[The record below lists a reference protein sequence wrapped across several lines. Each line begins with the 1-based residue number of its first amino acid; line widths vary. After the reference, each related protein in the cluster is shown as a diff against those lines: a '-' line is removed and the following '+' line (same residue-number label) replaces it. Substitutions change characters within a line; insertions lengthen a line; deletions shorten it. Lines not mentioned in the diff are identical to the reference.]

1 MGLSGFLRAHDTEK
15 VKFHFGN
22 VLVIFMFGFDPQ
34 YFKKIALTD
43 SENRVE
49 GMDWKPLELGCP
61 QTADEKTPSLEC
73 SQVGTKARKKGQHVW

>member
-1 MGLSGFLRAHDTEK
+1 
-15 VKFHFGN
+15 
-22 VLVIFMFGFDPQ
+22 MFGFDPH

-61 QTADEKTPSLEC
+61 QTADEKTSSLEC
-73 SQVGTKARKKGQHVW
+73 SQVGTKARKKGQHVVGFGLRSRKDEWSLASIEKLC